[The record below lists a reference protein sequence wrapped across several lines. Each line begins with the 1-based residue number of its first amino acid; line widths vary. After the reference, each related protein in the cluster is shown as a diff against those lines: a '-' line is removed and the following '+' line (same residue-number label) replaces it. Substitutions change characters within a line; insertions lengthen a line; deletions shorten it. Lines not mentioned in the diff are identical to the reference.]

1 MASFTSVTRI
11 IIVKST
17 LSNPEFIQSKALH
30 PSTYQPLIEKGLSQ
44 GRQTRPVIVDVRV
57 DEEDETI
64 SRSLLELL
72 RLVPSSSSSND
83 SNITARIFFDC
94 GDEKD
99 DNLMA

>member
-1 MASFTSVTRI
+1 MCCV
-11 IIVKST
+11 V
-17 LSNPEFIQSKALH
+17 N
-30 PSTYQPLIEKGLSQ
+30 GLS
-44 GRQTRPVIVDVRV
+44 GNDFKCRRWSTDSTDVCV
-57 DEEDETI
+57 HEEDETI